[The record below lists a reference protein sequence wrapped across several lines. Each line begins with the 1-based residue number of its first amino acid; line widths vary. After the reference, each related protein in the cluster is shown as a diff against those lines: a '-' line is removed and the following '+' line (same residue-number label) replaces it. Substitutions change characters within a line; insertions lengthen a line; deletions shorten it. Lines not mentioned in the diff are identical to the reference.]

1 MPPLSAFPLSAPPFT
16 PHLSPPPLWTRALQ
30 IKFPAFF
37 SSLLKWIGL
46 IQLDLF
52 TLMPLECLFP
62 TNFHTTLLLRTIIPL
77 IVMLVLGLAGLV
89 TLHMAGKTTNV
100 STKALREPRAPLTP
114 EPAL

>member
-1 MPPLSAFPLSAPPFT
+1 MPPLSAFPLSP
-16 PHLSPPPLWTRALQ
+16 SPSVDPSSAQ

-46 IQLDLF
+46 IQLDIF

-100 STKALREPRAPLTP
+100 STKALHEPPAPLTP

>member
-1 MPPLSAFPLSAPPFT
+1 MDPSSA
-16 PHLSPPPLWTRALQ
+16 Q

-46 IQLDLF
+46 IQLDIF